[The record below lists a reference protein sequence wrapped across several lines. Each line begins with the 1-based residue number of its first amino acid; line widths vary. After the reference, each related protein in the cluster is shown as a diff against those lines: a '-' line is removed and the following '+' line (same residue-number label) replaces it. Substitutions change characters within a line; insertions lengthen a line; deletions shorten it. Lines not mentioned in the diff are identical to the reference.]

1 MNGKISTVFLARRQT
16 AAEEPAFTLIELLV
30 VIAIIAILAAM
41 LLPALAKAK
50 SRAQATY
57 CLNSLRQNGLAI
69 QLYAEDNDGALVPGQ
84 TASTT
89 GQYWFT
95 LLTPY
100 LSRDTKSPNA
110 LAYTN
115 GTTVI
120 WGCPTYLQDP
130 TQNPYGARNANCPG
144 YGVSNYPEL
153 WESTAANSPYGGAQ
167 TAFKLDN
174 VTYKSTR
181 LMLGDCGDWLM
192 WTLVATKNPG
202 VIRHDKKA
210 NYAFFDY
217 HVQTLNAAKA
227 SACFTNPAA
236 GF

>member
-1 MNGKISTVFLARRQT
+1 MVLFARRRI
-16 AAEEPAFTLIELLV
+16 AAGKQDFTLIELLV

-50 SRAQATY
+50 AKGHATY
-57 CLNSLRQNGLAI
+57 CVNSLRQNGLAI
-69 QLYAEDNDGALVPGQ
+69 QLYADDNNGALVPGQ
-84 TASTT
+84 TAPTT
-89 GQYWFT
+89 GEYWFT

-100 LSRDTKSPNA
+100 VSRNTKNPNA

-120 WGCPTYLQDP
+120 WGCPTYLQNP
-130 TQNPYGARNANCPG
+130 TKNSYGARNANCPG

-153 WESTAANSPYGGAQ
+153 WESTAANSPYGGPQ

-192 WTLVATKNPG
+192 WTFDASKNPG
-202 VIRHDKKA
+202 VTRHNRKA

-217 HVQTLNAAKA
+217 HVQALSAAKA
-227 SACFTNPAA
+227 QMCFTNPAA